1 MKKEVL
7 EFITPLT
14 AEFEGFSAKVYKCP
28 AGFDTIGYGRN
39 IEANPLSKE
48 EKAKLVNGEVSKEVA
63 KEWLEAELSRCYDGC
78 ASAFSTWFNDLDTK
92 RAGAIVDMAYN
103 MGLGTLKTFKN
114 SLAFM
119 GAKDYTKAAEN
130 FRKSRWYAQVKRRGV
145 RITEIIEKGE

>member
-28 AGFDTIGYGRN
+28 AWFDTIGYGRN

-63 KEWLEAELSRCYDGC
+63 KEWLEAELSRCYDSC
-78 ASAFSTWFNDLDTK
+78 DKAFAWFRDLDIK

-103 MGLGTLKTFKN
+103 LGLGTLKTFKN

-119 GAKDYTKAAEN
+119 ALQEYDKAAEN
-130 FRKSRWYAQVKRRGV
+130 FRKSKWYAQVKRRGV
-145 RITEIIEKGE
+145 RITEIIEKGA

>member
-63 KEWLEAELSRCYDGC
+63 KEWLEAELSRCYDNC
-78 ASAFSTWFNDLDTK
+78 ASAFAWFKDLDTK

-114 SLAFM
+114 SLGFM
-119 GAKDYTKAAEN
+119 ERKDYKGAAEN
-130 FRKSRWYAQVKRRGV
+130 FRKSKWYSQVKRRGV
-145 RITEIIEKGE
+145 RITEIIEKGA